1 MGDLV
6 ILEDGH
12 DQQSAQL
19 TEEAFE
25 VGCSYL
31 EVLFDPVTG
40 GLDGGRDWLPTWSWQ
55 TAEQTEHAVYRQ
67 LANGSQSQYV
77 AGRLML
83 VEVPTGTEDSILEEY
98 TRRGGARMQV
108 YRPLPAERSCV
119 RGGAVWW
126 WPCPVCAYPMR
137 LTGELLRCDFLP
149 HQRKARVLLRPGRR
163 PGDPPEVVNGPPGLA
178 ACRGE
183 GVLCLDWPVWR
194 HLTVPG
200 LTEVELMRWLER
212 KGLEVE
218 RWGEMDSW
226 DVGVTLPDGRCLVD
240 VKDVAN
246 EQSIIDRPPRAK
258 TIVVPSY
265 RSEQVK
271 PLRAALEPDGYA
283 VHTVASF
290 KRLIS
295 AQVQRG
301 RHEQHGRQPECHGAA
316 GGPGRRLVGGPAV
329 SQSGPAGRVG
339 VAAGDPSGR
348 RSFPAVWAS
357 AVVGAVADAV
367 RGRPAAGGPVAAQAS
382 RLAGAPQ
389 CLS

>member
-1 MGDLV
+1 MSDAQYALGRKVISAALRAGVAWTRRLEEPRAWHEISCMHGVILGHLPLGTGPETPAGLIANLTHPLRSWIPLDWPALPAEMGDLV

-31 EVLFDPVTG
+31 EVLFDSVTG

-98 TRRGGARMQV
+98 ARRGGARMQV

-271 PLRAALEPDGYA
+271 PLRAALEPEGYA

-290 KRLIS
+290 KRLVS

-301 RHEQHGRQPECHGAA
+301 AA
-316 GGPGRRLVGGPAV
+316 
-329 SQSGPAGRVG
+329 
-339 VAAGDPSGR
+339 
-348 RSFPAVWAS
+348 
-357 AVVGAVADAV
+357 
-367 RGRPAAGGPVAAQAS
+367 
-382 RLAGAPQ
+382 
-389 CLS
+389 

>member
-1 MGDLV
+1 MSDAQYALGRKVISAALRAGVAWTRRLEEPRAWHEISCMHGVIQGHLPLGAGPETPAGLVGSLTRPLRSWVPLDWSGLPAEMGDLV

-12 DQQSAQL
+12 DQRPAQL
-19 TEEAFE
+19 TEEAYE

-31 EVLFDPVTG
+31 EVLFDPATG

-67 LANGSQSQYV
+67 LVSGSQAQYV

-119 RGGAVWW
+119 RAGAVWW

-163 PGDPPEVVNGPPGLA
+163 PGDPPETVNGPAGLA

-226 DVGVTLPDGRCLVD
+226 DVGVTLPNGRCLVD

-246 EQSIIDRPPRAK
+246 EQNIIDRPPRAK
-258 TIVVPSY
+258 TIVVPSH

-271 PLRAALEPDGYA
+271 PLRAALEPSGYT

-290 KRLIS
+290 KRMIS
-295 AQVQRG
+295 TQLQL
-301 RHEQHGRQPECHGAA
+301 GAA
-316 GGPGRRLVGGPAV
+316 
-329 SQSGPAGRVG
+329 
-339 VAAGDPSGR
+339 
-348 RSFPAVWAS
+348 
-357 AVVGAVADAV
+357 
-367 RGRPAAGGPVAAQAS
+367 
-382 RLAGAPQ
+382 
-389 CLS
+389 